1 MQLLAPSFPANVPI
15 PSQAAQRRSPTS
27 LNRMWGCSLD
37 VFRVPPATLDRATS
51 RTRQI
56 AFSRAQLRPT
66 TIRPQPSQT
75 PSPTSLNRMWGCP
88 TDIFSPPRAI
98 HDRALPITRSIA
110 FSRANH
116 GPAALRPPPGQ
127 TPTPTS
133 LNRMWGCYTDVFSP
147 PRAIHDR
154 AIPSTRS
161 IAFLRASHDPTAL
174 RPPPSQTPT
183 PTSLNRTWGCS
194 TDAFSTSRPPHA
206 RLPPRTRSIAFSLA
220 HHSRTA
226 LKPQTRPIPVTHTF
240 KNVWA
245 SYFYGF
251 PPPGPSRTA
260 NPIERAAARPRRAP
274 VDVLMCPPSCRLP
287 AAAPPPPA
295 TVHQVPRTSFMC
307 GGCSSA
313 VSDHPHT
320 IPGRTRVNNTRSSA
334 HPIDISYA
342 GNGVDERSRLTVPAY
357 ELVLHTPIHFEPSI
371 SGVRRV
377 PDPSRRL
384 RGQDEHGMCERS
396 RRHLRRSASLNCR
409 SSASF
414 ICIAVP
420 CMHSAA

>member
-1 MQLLAPSFPANVPI
+1 MVTARRRALQLLAPSFPANVPI

-133 LNRMWGCYTDVFSP
+133 LNRMWGC
-147 PRAIHDR
+147 
-154 AIPSTRS
+154 
-161 IAFLRASHDPTAL
+161 
-174 RPPPSQTPT
+174 
-183 PTSLNRTWGCS
+183 S

-287 AAAPPPPA
+287 AAAPPPQPLSTKSLA
-295 TVHQVPRTSFMC
+295 LPSCAGDVPPRFPTT
-307 GGCSSA
+307 
-313 VSDHPHT
+313 P
-320 IPGRTRVNNTRSSA
+320 IPSQDERVLITRVL
-334 HPIDISYA
+334 P
-342 GNGVDERSRLTVPAY
+342 P
-357 ELVLHTPIHFEPSI
+357 TP
-371 SGVRRV
+371 
-377 PDPSRRL
+377 
-384 RGQDEHGMCERS
+384 
-396 RRHLRRSASLNCR
+396 
-409 SSASF
+409 
-414 ICIAVP
+414 
-420 CMHSAA
+420 